1 MEFFVKIYEYFIF
14 FYATTL
20 ILSYI
25 VLAIFSFIA
34 INRYK
39 NYNTDIDDEE
49 LLNSKLAP
57 CISVIAPAY
66 NEELTI
72 IVNVKSLLTLNYPL
86 FEVIIVN
93 DGSKDK
99 TLELLIK
106 EFDLVEAPFAYVE
119 KIKTKPYKR
128 TFKSQNPRYEILTVI
143 DKENGGTKADA
154 FNAGLNAS
162 VFSYYLNTDV
172 DCILARNTLT
182 KMIKPILSSK
192 VRVIAVGAT
201 LRMSNNCEIEEGI
214 ITRVRPPKA
223 LIPRFQELEY
233 IRSYLLG
240 KMGWELINSVP
251 NVSGGLGM
259 FDKEI
264 AIKAGGYGA
273 DSHAE
278 DMDMM
283 TRMAAHMM
291 NNRLKYK
298 IGYIPLSCCWTEGPP
313 NIKILSRQRTRWARG
328 LFQMFTD
335 HRRILFNPKYRRL
348 CLITFPYIFIFE
360 FLAPIIE
367 AFGILFTIFL
377 FFYGY
382 INWNFAPLILFYS
395 YTFAIMISSV
405 VIIWDQMTFK
415 YYNTTR
421 EVLTLFLT
429 AIIEPILYHPLIM
442 FFSLKGYFS
451 FVTSRELAW
460 GTMTR
465 QGYETEK
472 KNEENVDKKNKND
485 QNPDDQ
491 NNSNG
496 ENKNKKNSVFDRLKN
511 KKSSGE
517 LEPIK
522 T

>member
-14 FYATTL
+14 FYATSL
-20 ILSYI
+20 ILSYL

-34 INRYK
+34 INNYK
-39 NYNTDIDDEE
+39 SYNTDIDDEE
-49 LLNSKLAP
+49 LLSSNLAP
-57 CISVIAPAY
+57 GISVIAPAY
-66 NEELTI
+66 NEEKTI

-128 TFKSQNPRYEILTVI
+128 TFKSQNPKYEILTVI

-162 VFSYYLNTDV
+162 VFPYYLNTDV

-182 KMIKPILSSK
+182 KMIKPILNSK

-291 NNRLKYK
+291 NNRLDYK

-313 NIKILSRQRTRWARG
+313 NVKILSRQRTRWASG

-335 HRRILFNPKYRRL
+335 HRKILFNPNYKRL
-348 CLITFPYIFIFE
+348 GLITFPYIFIFE

-367 AFGILFTIFL
+367 ALGILFTIFL
-377 FFYGY
+377 FLYGY
-382 INWNFAPLILFYS
+382 INWSFAPLILLYS

-421 EVLTLFLT
+421 EVLTLFVT
-429 AIIEPILYHPLIM
+429 AFIEPIIYHPMIM
-442 FFSLKGYFS
+442 FFSLKGYYS
-451 FVTSRELAW
+451 FITSRELAW

-465 QGYETEK
+465 QGFETEK
-472 KNEENVDKKNKND
+472 KEGDADNNNPNDFNSSGGENNQK
-485 QNPDDQ
+485 
-491 NNSNG
+491 NSNLL
-496 ENKNKKNSVFDRLKN
+496 ERMREKKL
-511 KKSSGE
+511 SGE
-517 LEPIK
+517 VEQIK

>member
-1 MEFFVKIYEYFIF
+1 MLEIFVKIYEYFIF
-14 FYATTL
+14 FYATSL
-20 ILSYI
+20 IFSYI
-25 VLAIFSFIA
+25 LLAIFSFIA

-39 NYNTDIDDEE
+39 SYNTDNDDEE
-49 LLNSKLAP
+49 LLSSPLAP
-57 CISVIAPAY
+57 GISVIAPAY
-66 NEELTI
+66 NEEKTI
-72 IVNVKSLLTLNYPL
+72 IINVKSLLTLNYPL

-99 TLELLIK
+99 TLDLLIE

-119 KIKTKPYKR
+119 KIKTQPYKR
-128 TFKSQNPRYEILTVI
+128 TFKSKNPKYEILTVV

-162 VFSYYLNTDV
+162 IFPYYLNTDV
-172 DCILARNTLT
+172 DCILARNTLS
-182 KMIKPILSSK
+182 KMIKPILNSK
-192 VRVIAVGAT
+192 VTVIAVGAT

-259 FDKEI
+259 FNKEI

-278 DMDMM
+278 DMDML
-283 TRMAAHMM
+283 TRMAVHMM
-291 NNRLKYK
+291 NNRLDYK

-313 NIKILSRQRTRWARG
+313 NIQILGRQRTRWASG
-328 LFQMFTD
+328 LFQMFSD
-335 HRRILFNPKYRRL
+335 HRRILFNPKYRRMG
-348 CLITFPYIFIFE
+348 LITFPYTFIYE

-367 AFGILFTIFL
+367 TFGLLFSIFL
-377 FFYGY
+377 LFYGY
-382 INWNFAPLILFYS
+382 VNWNFAPLILLYS
-395 YTFAIMISSV
+395 YTFAIMISSI

-421 EVLTLFLT
+421 EVLSLFIT
-429 AIIEPILYHPLIM
+429 AFIEPIFYHPLIV

-451 FVTSRELAW
+451 FITSQELAW

-465 QGYETEK
+465 QGF
-472 KNEENVDKKNKND
+472 ENDDKKKKSDGGNENKND
-485 QNPDDQ
+485 GNNNPGD
-491 NNSNG
+491 NSG
-496 ENKNKKNSVFDRLKN
+496 DKKSGFFEKLKN
-511 KKSSGE
+511 KKSSNNDF
-517 LEPIK
+517 EPLK

>member
-1 MEFFVKIYEYFIF
+1 MEFFVKVYEYFIF
-14 FYATTL
+14 FYATSL
-20 ILSYI
+20 ILSYM

-34 INRYK
+34 INNYK
-39 NYNTDIDDEE
+39 SYNTDIDDEE
-49 LLNSKLAP
+49 LLSSNLAP
-57 CISVIAPAY
+57 GISVIAPAY
-66 NEELTI
+66 NEEKTI
-72 IVNVKSLLTLNYPL
+72 IVNVKSLLTLNYPI

-128 TFKSQNPRYEILTVI
+128 TFKSQNPKYEILTVI

-162 VFSYYLNTDV
+162 VFPYYLNTDV

-182 KMIKPILSSK
+182 KMIKPILNSK

-240 KMGWELINSVP
+240 KMGWELINCVP

-278 DMDMM
+278 DMDML

-291 NNRLKYK
+291 NNRLAYK

-313 NIKILSRQRTRWARG
+313 NIKILSRQRTRWASG

-335 HRRILFNPKYRRL
+335 HRKILFNPNYKRL
-348 CLITFPYIFIFE
+348 GLITFPYIFIFE

-377 FFYGY
+377 FLYGY
-382 INWNFAPLILFYS
+382 INWSFAPLILLYS

-421 EVLTLFLT
+421 EVLSLFLT
-429 AIIEPILYHPLIM
+429 AFIEPILYHPMIM
-442 FFSLKGYFS
+442 FFSLKGYYS
-451 FVTSRELAW
+451 FITSRELAW

-465 QGYETEK
+465 QGFENEK
-472 KNEENVDKKNKND
+472 KEEGSEKSDS
-485 QNPDDQ
+485 
-491 NNSNG
+491 NSNDSSSSG
-496 ENKNKKNSVFDRLKN
+496 NENNQKKSNILDRLKE
-511 KKSSGE
+511 KKLSGE
-517 LEPIK
+517 VEQIK

>member
-1 MEFFVKIYEYFIF
+1 MFDIFVTTYEYFIF
-14 FYATTL
+14 FYASSL

-25 VLAIFSFIA
+25 ILAILSFVA
-34 INRYK
+34 INKYK
-39 NYNTDIDDEE
+39 SYNTDLDDEE
-49 LLNSKLAP
+49 LLNSHLAP
-57 CISVIAPAY
+57 GISVIAPAY
-66 NEELTI
+66 NEEVTI

-93 DGSKDK
+93 DGSQDN
-99 TLELLIK
+99 TLKLLIE

-119 KIKTKPYKR
+119 KIKSQPYKR
-128 TFKSQNPRYEILTVI
+128 TFKSQNPKYEILTVI

-162 VFSYYLNTDV
+162 VFPYFLNTDV

-201 LRMSNNCEIEEGI
+201 LRMSNSCDIKEGV
-214 ITRVRPPKA
+214 ITRVRPPEA

-240 KMGWELINSVP
+240 KMGWELINAVP

-291 NNRLKYK
+291 NNRLDYK

-313 NIKILSRQRTRWARG
+313 NIQILGRQRTRWASG
-328 LFQMFTD
+328 LFQIFSD
-335 HRRILFNPKYRRL
+335 HRKILFNPSYKKL
-348 CLITFPYIFIFE
+348 GLITFPFIFIFE

-367 AFGILFTIFL
+367 VFGILFSIFL
-377 FFYGY
+377 IVFGY
-382 INWNFAPLILFYS
+382 VNWSFAPLILLYS
-395 YTFAIMISSV
+395 YTFSVMISTV

-415 YYNTTR
+415 YYETSK
-421 EVLTLFLT
+421 EVWTLFFT
-429 AIIEPILYHPLIM
+429 ALIEPFIYHPMIL
-442 FFSLKGYFS
+442 FFSLKGYYS
-451 FVTSRELAW
+451 YITSRELTW

-465 QGYETEK
+465 QGFDSD
-472 KNEENVDKKNKND
+472 DKDKEDDYTKND
-485 QNPDDQ
+485 SQNSD
-491 NNSNG
+491 NNT
-496 ENKNKKNSVFDRLKN
+496 SV
-511 KKSSGE
+511 KKSSTFD
-517 LEPIK
+517 K
-522 T
+522 

>member
-1 MEFFVKIYEYFIF
+1 MFEIFVKVYEYFIF
-14 FYATTL
+14 FYATSL
-20 ILSYI
+20 IISYL

-39 NYNTDIDDEE
+39 SYNTDIDDEE
-49 LLNSKLAP
+49 LIHSDLAP
-57 CISVIAPAY
+57 GISVIAPAY
-66 NEELTI
+66 NEEKTI
-72 IVNVKSLLTLNYPL
+72 IINVKSLLTLNYPL

-99 TLELLIK
+99 TLDLLIE
-106 EFDLVEAPFAYVE
+106 EFDLVEAPFAYTE

-128 TFKSQNPRYEILTVI
+128 TFKSQNPKYEILTVV

-162 VFSYYLNTDV
+162 VFPYYLNTDV

-182 KMIKPILSSK
+182 KMIKPILNSK
-192 VRVIAVGAT
+192 TKVIAVGAT

-259 FDKEI
+259 FDKEV

-291 NNRLKYK
+291 NNRLDYK

-313 NIKILSRQRTRWARG
+313 NLQILGRQRTRWASG
-328 LFQMFTD
+328 LFQMFSQ
-335 HRRILFNPKYRRL
+335 HRKILFNPNFKRL
-348 CLITFPYIFIFE
+348 GLITFPYIFIFE

-367 AFGILFTIFL
+367 AFGILFSIFL
-377 FFYGY
+377 VLYGY
-382 INWNFAPLILFYS
+382 VNWTFAPLILLYS

-415 YYNTTR
+415 YYNTGR
-421 EVLTLFLT
+421 EVLSLFLT
-429 AIIEPILYHPLIM
+429 AFIEPLIYHPLIM

-451 FVTSRELAW
+451 YITSRELAW

-465 QGYETEK
+465 KGFDSED
-472 KNEENVDKKNKND
+472 DKKKANKTDIEPNRNTDGSKKPGVFSKIKGNKNSD
-485 QNPDDQ
+485 TDTN
-491 NNSNG
+491 
-496 ENKNKKNSVFDRLKN
+496 
-511 KKSSGE
+511 
-517 LEPIK
+517 IK

>member
-1 MEFFVKIYEYFIF
+1 MFDIFVTVYEYFIF

-20 ILSYI
+20 ILSYM
-25 VLAIFSFIA
+25 VLAVFSFIA
-34 INRYK
+34 INKYK
-39 NYNTDIDDEE
+39 IYNTDIDDEE
-49 LLNSKLAP
+49 LLNSHLAP
-57 CISVIAPAY
+57 GISVIAPAY
-66 NEELTI
+66 NEEVTI

-99 TLELLIK
+99 TLDLLIE

-119 KIKTKPYKR
+119 KIKSQPYKR
-128 TFKSQNPRYEILTVI
+128 TFKSQNPKYEILTVI

-162 VFSYYLNTDV
+162 VFPYYLNTDV

-182 KMIKPILSSK
+182 KMIKPILNSK

-201 LRMSNNCEIEEGI
+201 LRMSNNCEIEEGV

-240 KMGWELINSVP
+240 KMGWELINAVP

-291 NNRLKYK
+291 NNRLDYK

-313 NIKILSRQRTRWARG
+313 NIQILGRQRTRWASG
-328 LFQMFTD
+328 LFQMFSD
-335 HRRILFNPKYRRL
+335 HRKILFNPSYKRL
-348 CLITFPYIFIFE
+348 GLITFPYIFIFE

-377 FFYGY
+377 VLFGY
-382 INWNFAPLILFYS
+382 VNWSFAPLILLYS
-395 YTFAIMISSV
+395 YTFAIMISAI

-421 EVLTLFLT
+421 EVATLFIT
-429 AIIEPILYHPLIM
+429 ALIEPFLYHPMIM

-451 FVTSRELAW
+451 YITSRELAW

-465 QGYETEK
+465 QGFDK
-472 KNEENVDKKNKND
+472 DDDKKDDGSNKS
-485 QNPDDQ
+485 DDGTQ
-491 NNSNG
+491 
-496 ENKNKKNSVFDRLKN
+496 E
-511 KKSSGE
+511 KKSSIFDK
-517 LEPIK
+517 LKKKKKSDDFEPLK
-522 T
+522 P

>member
-1 MEFFVKIYEYFIF
+1 MF
-14 FYATTL
+14 
-20 ILSYI
+20 
-25 VLAIFSFIA
+25 
-34 INRYK
+34 
-39 NYNTDIDDEE
+39 
-49 LLNSKLAP
+49 
-57 CISVIAPAY
+57 
-66 NEELTI
+66 
-72 IVNVKSLLTLNYPL
+72 KS
-86 FEVIIVN
+86 
-93 DGSKDK
+93 
-99 TLELLIK
+99 
-106 EFDLVEAPFAYVE
+106 YVE

-128 TFKSQNPRYEILTVI
+128 TFKSQNPKYDILTII

-162 VFSYYLNTDV
+162 VFPYYLNTDV

-192 VRVIAVGAT
+192 TAVIAVGAT
-201 LRMSNNCEIEEGI
+201 LRMSNNCEIKDGI

-259 FDKEI
+259 FDKDI

-278 DMDMM
+278 DMDML

-291 NNRLKYK
+291 NNRLDYK

-313 NIKILSRQRTRWARG
+313 NLQILGRQRTRWASG
-328 LFQMFTD
+328 LFQMFSE
-335 HRRILFNPKYRRL
+335 HRKILFNPTYRRL
-348 CLITFPYIFIFE
+348 GLITFPYIFIFE

-367 AFGILFTIFL
+367 AFGILFSIFL
-377 FFYGY
+377 LFYGY
-382 INWNFAPLILFYS
+382 VNWEFAPLILLYS
-395 YTFAIMISSV
+395 YTFAIMISSI

-415 YYNTTR
+415 YYDTTR
-421 EVLTLFLT
+421 EVLSLFLT
-429 AIIEPILYHPLIM
+429 AFIEPIIYHPLIV

-451 FVTSRELAW
+451 FITSQELAW

-465 QGYETEK
+465 QGFDKDDENKKSDGNNNNNNKVEKTPKDTEK
-472 KNEENVDKKNKND
+472 KSSVLERLKK
-485 QNPDDQ
+485 
-491 NNSNG
+491 
-496 ENKNKKNSVFDRLKN
+496 KKNSGTDF
-511 KKSSGE
+511 E
-517 LEPIK
+517 TIK

>member
-1 MEFFVKIYEYFIF
+1 MFDIFVTTYEYFIF
-14 FYATTL
+14 FYASSL

-25 VLAIFSFIA
+25 ILAILSFVA
-34 INRYK
+34 INKYK
-39 NYNTDIDDEE
+39 SYNTDLDDEE
-49 LLNSKLAP
+49 LLNSHLAP
-57 CISVIAPAY
+57 GISVIAPAY
-66 NEELTI
+66 NEEVTI

-93 DGSKDK
+93 DGSQDN
-99 TLELLIK
+99 TLKLLIE

-119 KIKTKPYKR
+119 KIKSQPYKR
-128 TFKSQNPRYEILTVI
+128 TFKSQNPKYEILTVI

-162 VFSYYLNTDV
+162 VFPYFLNTDV

-201 LRMSNNCEIEEGI
+201 LRMSNSCDIKEGV
-214 ITRVRPPKA
+214 ITRVRPPEA

-240 KMGWELINSVP
+240 KMGWELINAVP

-291 NNRLKYK
+291 NNRLDYK

-313 NIKILSRQRTRWARG
+313 NIQILGRQRTRWASG
-328 LFQMFTD
+328 LFQIFSD
-335 HRRILFNPKYRRL
+335 HRKILFNPSYKKL
-348 CLITFPYIFIFE
+348 GLITFPFIFIFE

-367 AFGILFTIFL
+367 VFGILFSIFL
-377 FFYGY
+377 IVFGY
-382 INWNFAPLILFYS
+382 VNWSFAPLILLYS
-395 YTFAIMISSV
+395 YTFSVMISTV

-415 YYNTTR
+415 YYETSK
-421 EVLTLFLT
+421 EVWTLFVT
-429 AIIEPILYHPLIM
+429 ALIEPFTYHPMIL
-442 FFSLKGYFS
+442 FFSLKGYYS
-451 FVTSRELAW
+451 YITSRELTW

-465 QGYETEK
+465 QGFDSD
-472 KNEENVDKKNKND
+472 DKDKEDDYTKND
-485 QNPDDQ
+485 SQNSD
-491 NNSNG
+491 NNT
-496 ENKNKKNSVFDRLKN
+496 SV
-511 KKSSGE
+511 KKSS
-517 LEPIK
+517 PFDK
-522 T
+522 

>member
-1 MEFFVKIYEYFIF
+1 MFDIFVTTYEYFIF
-14 FYATTL
+14 FYASSL

-25 VLAIFSFIA
+25 ILAILSFVA
-34 INRYK
+34 INKYK
-39 NYNTDIDDEE
+39 SYNTDLDDEE
-49 LLNSKLAP
+49 LLNSHLAP
-57 CISVIAPAY
+57 GISVIAPAY
-66 NEELTI
+66 NEEVTI

-93 DGSKDK
+93 DGSQDN
-99 TLELLIK
+99 TLKLLIE

-119 KIKTKPYKR
+119 KIKSQPYKR
-128 TFKSQNPRYEILTVI
+128 TFKSQNPKYEILTVI

-162 VFSYYLNTDV
+162 VFPYFLNTDV

-201 LRMSNNCEIEEGI
+201 LRMSNSCDIKEGV
-214 ITRVRPPKA
+214 ITRVRPPEA

-240 KMGWELINSVP
+240 KMGWELINAVP

-291 NNRLKYK
+291 NNRLDYK

-313 NIKILSRQRTRWARG
+313 NIQILGRQRTRWASG
-328 LFQMFTD
+328 LFQIFSD
-335 HRRILFNPKYRRL
+335 HRKILFNPSYKKL
-348 CLITFPYIFIFE
+348 GLITFPFIFIFE

-367 AFGILFTIFL
+367 VFGILFSIFL
-377 FFYGY
+377 IVFGY
-382 INWNFAPLILFYS
+382 VNWSFAPLILLYS
-395 YTFAIMISSV
+395 YTFSVMISTV

-415 YYNTTR
+415 YYETSK
-421 EVLTLFLT
+421 EVWTLFFT
-429 AIIEPILYHPLIM
+429 ALIEPFIYHPMIL
-442 FFSLKGYFS
+442 FFSLKGYYS
-451 FVTSRELAW
+451 YITSRELAW

-465 QGYETEK
+465 QGFDSEK
-472 KNEENVDKKNKND
+472 DKEDDYTKND
-485 QNPDDQ
+485 SQNSD
-491 NNSNG
+491 NNT
-496 ENKNKKNSVFDRLKN
+496 SV
-511 KKSSGE
+511 KKSSTFD
-517 LEPIK
+517 K
-522 T
+522 